1 MMLFDFKKSVFEIGI
16 GIGIGFLFAANR
28 VNMTHFHFVKL
39 MTCLK

>member
-1 MMLFDFKKSVFEIGI
+1 MMFFHFKKSVFEI

>member
-1 MMLFDFKKSVFEIGI
+1 MMFFDLKKSVFESGI
-16 GIGIGFLFAANR
+16 GIVFLFAANR

>member
-1 MMLFDFKKSVFEIGI
+1 MMFFDFKKSVFE
-16 GIGIGFLFAANR
+16 IGIGFLFAANR